1 MRDPDHKP
9 DLKIVD
15 TGLRTPLLE
24 TRNLTFSHG
33 PQTLIHGIDLALQP
47 GRRTVIMGANGTGK
61 SLLIR
66 LMHGL
71 LKPTAGEV
79 LWQGRPLNRT
89 ARDAQALVFQHP
101 VMLRRSVLAN
111 LRFAL
116 AARGI
121 GGRERV
127 RLADKALEDARLTS
141 FAHRPARVLSGGEQQ
156 RLAIARA
163 LACSPQLLFLD
174 EPTASLDPA
183 STALIEAQVLKAHAS
198 GVSIVMITHD
208 KGQAQRIAEEIVF
221 LNAGRIT
228 ERGPASRILTNPKSP
243 AAQAW
248 LSGQLYLGP
257 E

>member
-1 MRDPDHKP
+1 MRDPNQRP
-9 DLKIVD
+9 DLKLVD
-15 TGLRTPLLE
+15 TAEHIPLLE
-24 TRNLTFSHG
+24 TRKLSFTNGS
-33 PQTLIHGIDLALQP
+33 QSLIHGIDLALQP
-47 GRRTVIMGANGTGK
+47 GKCTVIMGANGTGK
-61 SLLIR
+61 SLLVR

-79 LWQGRPLNRT
+79 LWQGKPLNRT

-121 GGRERV
+121 GGRERN
-127 RLADKALEDARLTS
+127 RLAEKALEDARLTT
-141 FAHRPARVLSGGEQQ
+141 FANRPARVLSGGEQQ

-163 LACSPQLLFLD
+163 LACSPELLFLD

-183 STALIEAQVLKAHAS
+183 STALIEELVLNAHAQ

-208 KGQAQRIAEEIVF
+208 KGQAQRIAEDIVF
-221 LNAGRIT
+221 LHAGRIA
-228 ERGPASRILTNPKSP
+228 ERGPAASVLTNPQSP

-248 LSGQLYLGP
+248 LSGKLYLA
-257 E
+257 